1 MDRSPFLPIIYN
13 YLELKCYLRT
23 QAAKTNKQTKK
34 KPITGG
40 TKTMAFS
47 IRKWLQ
53 GRGIEYSVRSLIGR
67 QILFVIN
74 GMRVWLI
81 NAEKKLYMKAKILLS
96 EELTRLNVKALIVR
110 TGCNYLPWSILTFLT
125 DTIVVLQ

>member
-1 MDRSPFLPIIYN
+1 MDRSPFLSIIYN

-34 KPITGG
+34 THYWWNKNNGILH
-40 TKTMAFS
+40 KEVVARQRDRIFS
-47 IRKWLQ
+47 
-53 GRGIEYSVRSLIGR
+53 
-67 QILFVIN
+67 QILDRKADIICDH

-81 NAEKKLYMKAKILLS
+81 NVEKKLYMKAKILLS